1 MPDAKNPAPIN
12 AVDLLIED
20 HEKVRKLFKD
30 FEKAKDGH
38 EQRRIAEEVF
48 LELELH
54 TKVEEEFFYPAL
66 RRKAAT
72 EELRKLLDESLEEH
86 HVVDVLINEMKAMST
101 TDRRYEAKFTVL
113 QENVEHHADEEE
125 RDMLPDARKR
135 LGEEFGNE
143 LGAKMQ
149 ARKDELLPPQ
159 RKDRAESS

>member
-1 MPDAKNPAPIN
+1 MPDKKNESPIN

-20 HEKVRKLFKD
+20 HEKVRTLLKA
-30 FEKAKDGH
+30 FEKAGDGH
-38 EQRRIAEEVF
+38 EKRRIAEEVF

-86 HVVDVLINEMKAMST
+86 HVVDVLINELKAMST

-113 QENVEHHADEEE
+113 RENVEHHADEEE
-125 RDMLPDARKR
+125 EEMLPDARKT
-135 LGEEFGNE
+135 LGAEADE
-143 LGAKMQ
+143 LGPKMQ
-149 ARKDELLPPQ
+149 ARKAQLMPPN
-159 RKDRAESS
+159 RA